1 MNLEAYHNV
10 YPVRSNIPKDAS
22 EEVRRSHVGKT
33 AVLLEARNI
42 YPGTLPAGSLIIL
55 RAMSGSG
62 KNYTF
67 DALGYNQRGDV
78 DYEDIYIMPSTLT
91 EFQSEIDFLKNQL
104 EAMEDRKAYLEV
116 TEKKQFN
123 EIEYLVEDILLELRA
138 EATAEGADIAKIRG
152 KIQKIIGF

>member
-1 MNLEAYHNV
+1 MNLEAYQNV

-22 EEVRRSHVGKT
+22 DDIRRSYIGKV
-33 AVLLEARNI
+33 AVTLESRNI
-42 YPGTLPAGSLIIL
+42 YPSTLPAGSLIIL
-55 RAMSGSG
+55 RAMSGRS
-62 KNYTF
+62 YTF
-67 DALGYNQRGDV
+67 DALGYNQRGEIG
-78 DYEDIYIMPSTLT
+78 YEDVYIMPSTLT